1 MRPHVERHLLSESCL
16 IEPHY
21 NDGTLCI
28 EVYAILQTELS
39 PLRLIHVT
47 TSELPAVN
55 GSLRC
60 SFHVPEV
67 SICGRSGVRSGHAMT
82 MLPFSAS
89 SDLSMFAMMLTLG
102 DPWIDSE
109 SYAVYMFCLPF
120 LSAVEAVNSQIH
132 DPLHKATVVE
142 WQDWGPQST
151 FWFTCSSVTN
161 KHAPRQVYGYRT
173 ITDQYILYFNPLDIP
188 CCTYQKSDIVHGT
201 YVNQSSFLTIPIK
214 TVKSFRRILLNG
226 VLSPQPGLEYLHD
239 EEIVTFKVCSLSYLR
254 KQSYSC
260 DMYQELEGPD
270 SEIPSGPI
278 TFNVTEAGG
287 EECPT
292 YDSI

>member
-1 MRPHVERHLLSESCL
+1 MRPHVERHLLSELCL

-47 TSELPAVN
+47 TFELPAVN

-60 SFHVPEV
+60 SFQMPEI

-89 SDLSMFAMMLTLG
+89 SDLSMFAMTLTLG

-120 LSAVEAVNSQIH
+120 LSAVEAADSQIH
-132 DPLHKATVVE
+132 GPLHKATVVE

-173 ITDQYILYFNPLDIP
+173 ITDQYILDFNPLDIP

-201 YVNQSSFLTIPIK
+201 YVNQ
-214 TVKSFRRILLNG
+214 
-226 VLSPQPGLEYLHD
+226 
-239 EEIVTFKVCSLSYLR
+239 
-254 KQSYSC
+254 
-260 DMYQELEGPD
+260 
-270 SEIPSGPI
+270 
-278 TFNVTEAGG
+278 
-287 EECPT
+287 
-292 YDSI
+292 